1 MIHKSNPDT
10 FSVPLYSYNALMYS
24 LRCNSKL
31 SGNHLFGNTAEI
43 LGLVPDLVDSGKNA
57 SLIFWPDTLTRE
69 KFEKVS

>member
-1 MIHKSNPDT
+1 
-10 FSVPLYSYNALMYS
+10 MYS

-57 SLIFWPDTLTRE
+57 SLIVWPDTLTRE